1 MKLSQSDKSLLFSS
15 TEIPDVFFT
24 EYLPEASGDYIKV
37 YLHMIFLSKYNNEFK
52 INDLSKSLALDFPT
66 IQEAITFWENK
77 GLLIKNP
84 NGYSLANI
92 QEIEL
97 PKLYSPKVSIA
108 PEDAIKNNENQY
120 RAKAIENINK
130 QFFQGV
136 MSPSWYNDISLWF
149 SKYGFDEQVMLALF
163 NYCYDNR
170 ALHRNYIQTVA
181 EGWASNNIKTFN
193 DLDLYFE
200 KQEKRS
206 VIKKQIAKKLNLYRN
221 LTTYDEDYIIKW
233 TENYGFP
240 MEIIDIALKRASS
253 QNNIRFEYIDKILT
267 DWHEKDLRTPD
278 EVQTYLESTKTKE
291 KKEKEIKKAITYEYT
306 QSTFDNLDS
315 LYDN

>member
-1 MKLSQSDKSLLFSS
+1 MKISQNDKSLLFSS

-52 INDLSKSLALDFPT
+52 INDLSKSLALDFPI
-66 IQEAITFWENK
+66 IQDAIKFWENK
-77 GLLIKNP
+77 GILIKNP

-92 QEIEL
+92 QELEL
-97 PKLYSPKVSIA
+97 SKLYSPKVSIA
-108 PEDAIKNNENQY
+108 PEDAIKNSENQY

-163 NYCYDNR
+163 NYCYENR

-278 EVQTYLESTKTKE
+278 EVQTHLESTKTKE
-291 KKEKEIKKAITYEYT
+291 KKEKDLKKAVTYEYT